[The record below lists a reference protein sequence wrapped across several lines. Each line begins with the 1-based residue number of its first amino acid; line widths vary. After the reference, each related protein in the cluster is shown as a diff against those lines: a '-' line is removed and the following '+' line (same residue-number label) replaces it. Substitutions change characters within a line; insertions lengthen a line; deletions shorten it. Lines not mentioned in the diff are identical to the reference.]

1 MAIVGCS
8 NDDVTLNKKF
18 AEEQG
23 FMYPLLCDTT
33 LAVAI
38 AFGAAA
44 DSSAGKAARIAALI
58 DETGMLIKY
67 WNPAGKGEFPGQ
79 VLSELA

>member
-38 AFGAAA
+38 AYGAAA
-44 DSSAGKAARIAALI
+44 DS
-58 DETGMLIKY
+58 
-67 WNPAGKGEFPGQ
+67 
-79 VLSELA
+79 

>member
-23 FMYPLLCDTT
+23 FTYPLLCDTT